1 MNSALFLALRRL
13 REPIIALVAIYVI
26 GMLGLVLIPGVDEQG
41 REWRMSLFDAFY
53 FMSYTATTIGF
64 GEVPQAFSYGQR
76 LWVTFTIYLSV
87 LGWAY
92 AIGSVLALGRDRAFR
107 QTLTQ
112 QRFESQVRRLRE
124 PFYLVC
130 GCGETG
136 TLVCRALDRLGVR
149 FVAIDI
155 DERQVAELDLLDFRV
170 DAPALVADARVP
182 ENLIRAGLR
191 QPQCRGLLAL
201 TSDDSANLAAA
212 IAVKLLHPG
221 IPVLARAMDHTIA
234 ANMASFGTDHII
246 NPFEAFGDY
255 LSLAI
260 QAPGRFHLTTVL
272 TGLPG
277 SPREPQALPPR
288 GAWVVCGYGRF
299 GREVVACLDR
309 EGMDVTIIDP
319 DPNEEARPRYVQGT
333 GTEAHPLRQA
343 GVEHAVGIVAGT
355 DDDMNNLSMA
365 VTARELNPDL
375 FVILRQNLQ
384 ANRAL
389 FEAFLADMQ
398 MVSSRLIAHRC
409 LALLTAPMLARFLH
423 QIREGSD
430 EWAEQA
436 AQRIAAISGSRN
448 PHIWTIVLD
457 GDSTPAVY
465 AAIASGR
472 QQVPLDV
479 LLRDPAD
486 RNARLSC
493 LPLLLASGAGDTL
506 LPEPDA
512 ILHPG
517 DRLLFAGRGAARR
530 AQKGLLQNAN
540 VFDYVH
546 VGREVPGGW
555 VWEWLTR
562 RREDPRV
569 RPAR

>member
-13 REPIIALVAIYVI
+13 RQPIIALVAIYVV
-26 GMLGLVLIPGVDEQG
+26 GMLGLVLIPGVDAQG

-64 GEVPQAFSYGQR
+64 GEIPQAFGYGQR
-76 LWVTFTIYLSV
+76 LWATFTIYLSV
-87 LGWAY
+87 MGWAY
-92 AIGSVLALGRDRAFR
+92 AIASVLALGADRAFR

-112 QRFESQVRRLRE
+112 QRFEREVRRLRE
-124 PFYLVC
+124 PFFLVC

-136 TLVCRALDRLGVR
+136 TLVCRALDRIGIR

-155 DERQVAELDLLDFRV
+155 DEKQVAELDLLDFQV
-170 DAPALVADARVP
+170 DAPAMVADSRVP
-182 ENLIRAGLR
+182 DNLVRAGLKH
-191 QPQCRGLLAL
+191 PQCRGLLAL

-221 IPVLARAMDHTIA
+221 IPVLARAMDRTIA
-234 ANMASFGTDHII
+234 GNMASFGTDHII
-246 NPFEAFGDY
+246 NPFEAFGEH

-260 QAPGRFHLTTVL
+260 QAPGRFHLTTLL

-277 SPREPQALPPR
+277 SPREPHALPPR

-299 GREVVACLDR
+299 GREVVACFDR

-319 DPNEEARPRYVQGT
+319 EPNSEARRRYVQGT
-333 GTEAHPLRQA
+333 GTEAQPLREA
-343 GVEHAVGIVAGT
+343 GVEHAVGVVAGT
-355 DDDMNNLSMA
+355 DDDVNNLSMA
-365 VTARELNPDL
+365 VTAREVNPRL

-389 FEAFLADMQ
+389 FDAFDADMQ
-398 MVSSRLIAHRC
+398 MVPSRIIAHRC
-409 LALLTAPMLARFLH
+409 LALLTAPLLARFLH
-423 QIREGSD
+423 AIRERTD

-436 AQRIAAISGSRN
+436 AERIAAVCGPRN
-448 PHIWTIVLD
+448 PHIWTVVVD
-457 GDSTPAVY
+457 NQTAPAVH
-465 AAIASGR
+465 AAIADGR
-472 QQVPLDV
+472 RQVPLEV

-493 LPLLLASGAGDTL
+493 LPLLLASGESERV
-506 LPEPDA
+506 LPELDS

-530 AQKGLLQNAN
+530 AQRNLLQNAN

-546 VGREVPGGW
+546 VGRDVPGGW
-555 VWEWLTR
+555 VWEWLTQR
-562 RREDPRV
+562 HEDGRS
-569 RPAR
+569 RTAR